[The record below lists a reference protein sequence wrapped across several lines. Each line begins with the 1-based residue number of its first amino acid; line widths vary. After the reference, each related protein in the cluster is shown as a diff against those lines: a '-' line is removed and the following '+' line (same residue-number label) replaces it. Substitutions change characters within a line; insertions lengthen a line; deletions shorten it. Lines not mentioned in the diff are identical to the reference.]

1 MDTTKY
7 KDLIDIVYNSLKAR
21 LDNSSYWIR
30 PEDSSSFL
38 TLVTEKG
45 VVDRVNVKNTKF
57 DFTINNSANGEK
69 LKYIFNVSI
78 SKVLKTKGFWKVLKT
93 KGLWKAL
100 KTKGFWKQVD
110 DSRYVT
116 RISIRENTS
125 WSTTEIEVYYLDTDK
140 DKYNGTREIQFK
152 MFNLLMETHT
162 RKESEKENEKINGF
176 ISEIKKAADKAVMRD
191 DNIDDILN

>member
-191 DNIDDILN
+191 DKIDDILK

>member
-30 PEDSSSFL
+30 PEDSSSL
-38 TLVTEKG
+38 TLSTTPFSVTSVE
-45 VVDRVNVKNTKF
+45 NTKF

-191 DNIDDILN
+191 DKIDDILN

>member
-93 KGLWKAL
+93 KGFWKAL

-191 DNIDDILN
+191 DKIDDILN

>member
-116 RISIRENTS
+116 RISNRENTS

-191 DNIDDILN
+191 DKIDDILN

>member
-191 DNIDDILN
+191 DKIDDILN